1 MDIVISVAS
10 IIWGAYQVFCVIFT
24 TLFLIAFYKNYKKV
38 KKVNEVLEQ
47 AKEILG
53 TVKFVN
59 VETVSNTMY
68 MYDAKTNSFICQADT
83 EDELWETAKK
93 KFPDVAL
100 MLDKKIEG

>member
-24 TLFLIAFYKNYKKV
+24 TLFLFAFYKNYKKV

-47 AKEILG
+47 AEEIIK
-53 TVKFVN
+53 TVKLVN
-59 VETVSNTMY
+59 IEVINNSLM
-68 MYDAKTNSFICQADT
+68 MYDAKTNSFICQAT
-83 EDELWETAKK
+83 SEDELWEIAKK

-100 MLDKKIEG
+100 LLDKKIEG